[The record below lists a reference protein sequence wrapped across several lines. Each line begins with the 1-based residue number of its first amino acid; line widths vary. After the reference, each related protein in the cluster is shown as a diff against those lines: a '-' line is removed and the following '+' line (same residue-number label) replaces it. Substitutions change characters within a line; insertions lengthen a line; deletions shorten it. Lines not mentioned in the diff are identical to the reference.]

1 MSYGC
6 PQGRVWVMGVLRV
19 EYGYGCPQGSAQTGY
34 KIVINHTRL

>member
-19 EYGYGCPQGSAQTGY
+19 EYGYGCPQGR
-34 KIVINHTRL
+34 V